1 MSSMDVGQAVVP
13 HGITSEVNGEHM
25 RIARS
30 IQAVAAIAAVGL
42 LDTACGNL
50 DSSSSSSSASSA
62 AAEPAASAAAS
73 TDAAPTG
80 TIKVGF
86 VSAETGPLAGF
97 GEADKFVVDQMGAY
111 FAENPIVA
119 GGTSYNVEIIQKDAE
134 SDSKRAAEV
143 AGELINTDGVD
154 VILVH
159 GTPEMVNPVSD
170 QCEANQVPC
179 ISSDAPWQP
188 YFIGRGGIPG
198 ETSFDWT
205 YHFFWGLEDIAAVYQ
220 DMWNQVDTNKKVA
233 GFFPNDP
240 DGQAWSENLPGMVEA
255 NGYTINN
262 PGLHTNLS
270 QDYSSQISAF
280 KKNKDEILMG
290 VPLPPDFTTFW
301 KQAKQQGFNPKIAT
315 IGKALLFPSSIE
327 ALGDI
332 GENLGTEVWWSS
344 TSPFKSSLTGM
355 SAAEYT
361 QAYTDATSKQWTQP
375 LGFSEALFEVMA
387 AAVIAAGGPDKQG
400 IVDAMKTMT
409 VSTIVGDLDWTT
421 GPVPNVAKT
430 PLTGG
435 QWRKTD
441 GGAFPWDL
449 VIVSNSIAPMVPTGG
464 TVEPLNQ

>member
-1 MSSMDVGQAVVP
+1 
-13 HGITSEVNGEHM
+13 M
-25 RIARS
+25 RIAKS
-30 IQAVAAIAAVGL
+30 IRVVAAVAAVGL
-42 LDTACGNL
+42 IATACGSNL
-50 DSSSSSSSASSA
+50 DSSSSGGAASSA
-62 AAEPAASAAAS
+62 AAAPSGSAEGGA
-73 TDAAPTG
+73 TG

-97 GEADKFVVDQMGAY
+97 GEADKFVVETMGEY

-143 AGELINTDGVD
+143 AGELINSDGVD

-188 YFIGRGGIPG
+188 YFIGRGGKPG
-198 ETSFDWT
+198 ETSFTWT

-220 DMWNQVDTNKKVA
+220 DMWNQVPTNKKVA

-240 DGQAWSENLPGMVEA
+240 DGQAWSANIPDMVKA

-280 KKNKDEILMG
+280 KKDKDEVLMG

-327 ALGDI
+327 ALGEI
-332 GENLGTEVWWSS
+332 GQNLGTEVWWSN
-344 TSPFKSSLTGM
+344 TSPFTSSLTGQT
-355 SAAEYT
+355 AAEYT

-387 AAVIAAGGPDKQG
+387 ANIIAAGGPDKQKM
-400 IVDAMKTMT
+400 VDAMKTMKI
-409 VSTIVGDLDWTT
+409 STIVGDLDWTT

-435 QWRKTD
+435 QWRQTAP
-441 GGAFPWDL
+441 GSQFPWEL

-464 TVEPLNQ
+464 KVEPLS

>member
-1 MSSMDVGQAVVP
+1 MRMRTTTAAVV
-13 HGITSEVNGEHM
+13 GLS
-25 RIARS
+25 
-30 IQAVAAIAAVGL
+30 AAGL
-42 LDTACGNL
+42 LLAACSG
-50 DSSSSSSSASSA
+50 SSSLDQTSSA
-62 AAEPAASAAAS
+62 AAPSPADTAAASAAPSGGGAS
-73 TDAAPTG
+73 GGASGAAGATG
-80 TIKVGF
+80 VIKVGF

-97 GEADKFVVDQMGAY
+97 GEPDKYVVDTMTKY
-111 FAENPIVA
+111 FQDHPIQA
-119 GGTSYNVEIIQKDAE
+119 GGTSYTVQVFQKDAE

-143 AGELINTDGVD
+143 AGELINQDGVD

-188 YFIGRGGIPG
+188 YFIGRGGVPG
-198 ETSFDWT
+198 KTSFTWT

-220 DMWNQVDTNKKVA
+220 DMWNQIPTNKKVA

-240 DGQAWSENLPGMVEA
+240 DGQAWSANLPDMVKA

-262 PGLHTNLS
+262 PGLHTNGS
-270 QDYSSQISAF
+270 QDYSSDISKF
-280 KKNKDEILMG
+280 KKDGDQVLTG
-290 VPLPPDFTTFW
+290 VPIPPDFTTFW

-332 GENLGTEVWWSS
+332 GQNLGTEVWWSS
-344 TSPFKSSLTGM
+344 TSPFKSSLSGM
-355 SAAEYT
+355 SAADYT
-361 QAYTDATSKQWTQP
+361 KAYEDATGKQWTQP

-387 AAVIAAGGPDKQG
+387 ADVIAAGGPDKQKM
-400 IVDAMKTMT
+400 VDAMKTMKLD
-409 VSTIVGDLDWTT
+409 TIVGNLDWGK

-441 GGAFPWDL
+441 GKYPWQL
-449 VIVSNSIAPMVPTGG
+449 VIVSNSIAPEVPLGG
-464 TVEPLNQ
+464 KIEPLS